1 MKIVVLFSNGTE
13 EIESLT
19 VVDVLR
25 RAGVNCEIVSI
36 SGKNPVGSHK
46 IGITADRVIEDIS
59 AEEYDGVIVPG
70 GMPGSENISKNKPA
84 IELIKTMKEKGNLVG
99 AICAA
104 PAVVLARHGFANG
117 KRITCYP
124 SDNFKSQ
131 LSSAVYTGADVEVD
145 GNIITA
151 DGIKS
156 AMKFAITICDYLGVK
171 PKF

>member
-1 MKIVVLFSNGTE
+1 
-13 EIESLT
+13 
-19 VVDVLR
+19 
-25 RAGVNCEIVSI
+25 
-36 SGKNPVGSHK
+36 
-46 IGITADRVIEDIS
+46 
-59 AEEYDGVIVPG
+59 
-70 GMPGSENISKNKPA
+70 MPGSENISKNERA
-84 IELIKTMKEKGNLVG
+84 IELIKNMFKMGNLVA

-124 SDNFKSQ
+124 SDNFKNQ
-131 LSSAVYTGADVEVD
+131 LGFAIYTGANVEVD